1 LAEKSILLIMAASLR
16 YFSFPQNFNMLSS
29 LTIFRFTQWVN
40 AKLDKT
46 LLFSGWKGSV
56 DIIF

>member
-1 LAEKSILLIMAASLR
+1 MAASLW